1 MVGVALANLDLKVM
15 LEECGVVPEGTNFG
29 IKNSVVRNFLEA
41 NGMKLLKLSG
51 SKVSL
56 KELGQHITN
65 GTLFLRCWMT
75 YAQIEKLR
83 TQKVM
88 FKALR

>member
-1 MVGVALANLDLKVM
+1 M
-15 LEECGVVPEGTNFG
+15 
-29 IKNSVVRNFLEA
+29 RNFLEA
-41 NGMKLLKLSG
+41 NGAELRKPSG

-56 KELGQHITN
+56 KELGQHITD
-65 GTLFLRCWMT
+65 GILFLTCWMT

-88 FKALR
+88 FKDLQ